1 MEKDYF
7 LQLLHALQ
15 LEQEDERKGIQE
27 MLEKSTPALR
37 REKGFC
43 WYPVKI
49 MEDGYGMGSYPFLVV
64 ENPRPNRGNRFQSGN
79 PVSLFSQADASFNER
94 LNGIIGFVDDQ
105 RMKIV
110 FHVDE
115 LPDWIHNGKIGVDVL
130 FDERSYREMVKGLNN
145 VFQASEK
152 DRLGRLRDITIG
164 KKTAQYNN
172 EIVAINEELNSV
184 QNRAV
189 QNLIQSEDVAVVH
202 GPPGTGKTTT
212 LVAAVEEWVKRGK
225 KVLLSAPS
233 NAATDHLLAQCI
245 KKGLR
250 GVRIGN
256 LAKVE
261 DDNEAFTLDALLS
274 REREVK
280 QIKDLKKRAVEM
292 RKMGAKYKRS
302 FGKEEAEQRRLLFQE
317 SKSLMREAR
326 ELEDY
331 LTEKIISESQV
342 VAATLIGT
350 AHPVLSDHRFDVL
363 VIDEC
368 GQALEPACWVAIQK
382 AEQVIVAGDP
392 FQLPP
397 TVKSKEAEKAGLGI
411 TLLERLVKGA
421 TGVVMLEVQYRM
433 HENIMQFSNKQ
444 FYNGQLIAADSVK
457 NRSWHKEQP
466 VVQWIDTA
474 GCGFEEKSGEDG
486 ESRMNPEEWN
496 IISSHMERWGLQK
509 DWQYAVISPYRAQVE
524 YLQEAVGANP
534 LIRVDTIDSFQGQ
547 EADVVYISLVRSNE
561 RQELGFLKDYRR
573 LNVALTRARR
583 GLFIVGDSATLAS
596 DSFFNELIN
605 TIESQGGY
613 CSAWEYL

>member
-1 MEKDYF
+1 MDKDYF

-27 MLEKSTPALR
+27 LIEKSSPALR

-49 MEDGYGMGSYPFLVV
+49 VEDGYGLGSYPFLVV
-64 ENPRPNRGNRFQSGN
+64 ENPRPSRGNRFQSGN

-94 LNGIIGFVDDQ
+94 LNGIIGFMDDQ

-115 LPDWIHNGKIGVDVL
+115 LPDWMHNGKIGVDIL
-130 FDERSYREMVKGLNN
+130 FDERSYREMVNGLNK

-152 DRLGRLRDITIG
+152 DRLGKLRDIVLGINPP
-164 KKTAQYNN
+164 QYHD
-172 EIVAINEELNSV
+172 ESVIFHEELNAI
-184 QNRAV
+184 QNKAV
-189 QNLIQSEDVAVVH
+189 QHLIQSEDIAVVH

-212 LVAAVEEWVKRGK
+212 LVAAVQEWVKRGK

-245 KKGLR
+245 KKGLK

-280 QIKDLKKRAVEM
+280 QIKELKKRAVEM

-302 FGKEEAEQRRLLFQE
+302 FGKEEAEQRKLLFQE
-317 SKSLMREAR
+317 SKNLMREAR

-331 LTEKIISESQV
+331 LTEKIIQESQV

-350 AHPVLSDHRFDVL
+350 AHPVLRDHRFDVL

-382 AEQVIVAGDP
+382 AQQFIVAGDP

-397 TVKSKEAEKAGLGI
+397 TVKSREAEKAGLGI
-411 TLLERLVKGA
+411 TLLERLVKEA
-421 TGVVMLEVQYRM
+421 RGVVMLEVQYRM
-433 HENIMQFSNKQ
+433 HEKIMRFSNEQ
-444 FYNGQLIAADSVK
+444 FYKGQLIAADEVK
-457 NRSWHKEQP
+457 SRSWHIEQP

-486 ESRMNPEEWN
+486 ESKMNPDEWN
-496 IISSHMERWGLQK
+496 IISTHMERWGVQV
-509 DWQYAVISPYRAQVE
+509 DWKYAVISPYRAQVE
-524 YLQEAVGANP
+524 YMQEMVGSNP
-534 LIRVDTIDSFQGQ
+534 QIRVDTIDSFQGQ

-561 RQELGFLKDYRR
+561 RQELGFLRDYRR
-573 LNVALTRARR
+573 MNVALTRARR
-583 GLFIVGDSATLAS
+583 GLFIIGDSATLAG
-596 DSFFNELIN
+596 DTFFKALID

>member
-1 MEKDYF
+1 
-7 LQLLHALQ
+7 
-15 LEQEDERKGIQE
+15 
-27 MLEKSTPALR
+27 
-37 REKGFC
+37 
-43 WYPVKI
+43 
-49 MEDGYGMGSYPFLVV
+49 
-64 ENPRPNRGNRFQSGN
+64 
-79 PVSLFSQADASFNER
+79 
-94 LNGIIGFVDDQ
+94 
-105 RMKIV
+105 
-110 FHVDE
+110 
-115 LPDWIHNGKIGVDVL
+115 
-130 FDERSYREMVKGLNN
+130 
-145 VFQASEK
+145 
-152 DRLGRLRDITIG
+152 
-164 KKTAQYNN
+164 
-172 EIVAINEELNSV
+172 
-184 QNRAV
+184 
-189 QNLIQSEDVAVVH
+189 
-202 GPPGTGKTTT
+202 
-212 LVAAVEEWVKRGK
+212 
-225 KVLLSAPS
+225 
-233 NAATDHLLAQCI
+233 
-245 KKGLR
+245 
-250 GVRIGN
+250 
-256 LAKVE
+256 
-261 DDNEAFTLDALLS
+261 
-274 REREVK
+274 
-280 QIKDLKKRAVEM
+280 
-292 RKMGAKYKRS
+292 
-302 FGKEEAEQRRLLFQE
+302 
-317 SKSLMREAR
+317 
-326 ELEDY
+326 
-331 LTEKIISESQV
+331 
-342 VAATLIGT
+342 
-350 AHPVLSDHRFDVL
+350 VLSDHRFDVL

>member
-1 MEKDYF
+1 MDKDYF

-27 MLEKSTPALR
+27 LIEKSSPALR

-49 MEDGYGMGSYPFLVV
+49 VEDGYGLGSYPFLVV
-64 ENPRPNRGNRFQSGN
+64 ENPRPSRGNRFQSGN

-94 LNGIIGFVDDQ
+94 LNGIIGFMDDQ

-115 LPDWIHNGKIGVDVL
+115 LPDWMHNGKIGVDIL
-130 FDERSYREMVKGLNN
+130 FDERSYREMVNGLNK

-152 DRLGRLRDITIG
+152 DRLGKLRDIVLGINPP
-164 KKTAQYNN
+164 QYHD
-172 EIVAINEELNSV
+172 ESVIFHEELNAI
-184 QNRAV
+184 QNKAV
-189 QNLIQSEDVAVVH
+189 QHLIQSEDIAVVH

-212 LVAAVEEWVKRGK
+212 LVAAVQEWVKRGK

-245 KKGLR
+245 KTGLK

-280 QIKDLKKRAVEM
+280 QIKELKKRAVEM

-302 FGKEEAEQRRLLFQE
+302 FGKEEAEQRKLLFQE
-317 SKSLMREAR
+317 SKNLMREAR

-331 LTEKIISESQV
+331 LTEKIIQESQV

-350 AHPVLSDHRFDVL
+350 AHPVLRDHRFDVL

-382 AEQVIVAGDP
+382 AQQFIVAGDP

-397 TVKSKEAEKAGLGI
+397 TVKSREAEKAGLGI
-411 TLLERLVKGA
+411 TLLERLVKEA
-421 TGVVMLEVQYRM
+421 RGVVMLEVQYRM
-433 HENIMQFSNKQ
+433 HEKIMRFSNEQ
-444 FYNGQLIAADSVK
+444 FYKGQLIAADEVK
-457 NRSWHKEQP
+457 SRSWHIEQP

-486 ESRMNPEEWN
+486 ESKMNPDEWN
-496 IISSHMERWGLQK
+496 IISTHMERWGVQV
-509 DWQYAVISPYRAQVE
+509 DWKYAVISPYRAQVE
-524 YLQEAVGANP
+524 YMQEMVGSNP
-534 LIRVDTIDSFQGQ
+534 QIRVDTIDSFQGQ

-561 RQELGFLKDYRR
+561 RQELGFLRDYRR
-573 LNVALTRARR
+573 MNVALTRARR
-583 GLFIVGDSATLAS
+583 GLFIIGDSATLAG
-596 DSFFNELIN
+596 DTFFKALID

>member
-1 MEKDYF
+1 MDKDYF

-27 MLEKSTPALR
+27 LIEKSSPALR

-49 MEDGYGMGSYPFLVV
+49 VEDGYGLGSYPFLVV
-64 ENPRPNRGNRFQSGN
+64 ENPRPSRGNRFQSGN

-94 LNGIIGFVDDQ
+94 LNGIIGFMDDQ

-115 LPDWIHNGKIGVDVL
+115 LPDWMHNGKIGVDIL
-130 FDERSYREMVKGLNN
+130 FDERSYREMVNGLNK

-152 DRLGRLRDITIG
+152 DRLGKLRDIVLGINPP
-164 KKTAQYNN
+164 QYHD
-172 EIVAINEELNSV
+172 ESVIFHEELNAI
-184 QNRAV
+184 QNKAV
-189 QNLIQSEDVAVVH
+189 QHLIQSEDIAVVH

-212 LVAAVEEWVKRGK
+212 LVAAVQEWVKRGK

-245 KKGLR
+245 KTGLK

-256 LAKVE
+256 LAQVE

-280 QIKDLKKRAVEM
+280 QIKELKKRAVEM

-302 FGKEEAEQRRLLFQE
+302 FGKEEAEQRKLLFQE
-317 SKSLMREAR
+317 SKNLMREAR

-331 LTEKIISESQV
+331 LTEKIIQESQV

-350 AHPVLSDHRFDVL
+350 AHPVLRDHRFDVL

-382 AEQVIVAGDP
+382 AQQFIVAGDP

-397 TVKSKEAEKAGLGI
+397 TVKSREAEKAGLGI
-411 TLLERLVKGA
+411 TLLERLVKEA
-421 TGVVMLEVQYRM
+421 RGVVMLEVQYRM
-433 HENIMQFSNKQ
+433 HEKIMRFSNEQ
-444 FYNGQLIAADSVK
+444 FYKGQLIAADEVK
-457 NRSWHKEQP
+457 SRSWHIEQP

-486 ESRMNPEEWN
+486 ESKMNPDEWN
-496 IISSHMERWGLQK
+496 IISTHMERWGVQV
-509 DWQYAVISPYRAQVE
+509 DWKYAVISPYRAQVE
-524 YLQEAVGANP
+524 YMQEMVGSNP
-534 LIRVDTIDSFQGQ
+534 QIRVDTIDSFQGQ

-561 RQELGFLKDYRR
+561 RQELGFLRDYRR
-573 LNVALTRARR
+573 MNVALTRARR
-583 GLFIVGDSATLAS
+583 GLFIIGDSATLAG
-596 DSFFNELIN
+596 DTFFNALID